1 MPRLRRHRDLPARS
15 QCLGRGGDYLKP
27 ARPAGVRRGGV
38 LFEVML
44 SIALFAAAAAFT
56 LGAVRS
62 VYHTLERSEKR
73 QQAVDLARTR
83 LAELE
88 AGLITLRDLQ
98 GDSAG
103 AADSPALASRDA
115 SSFDESAAARPR
127 WRLETRTTRTEFTG
141 LTLVELTVIESIPAE
156 AEAAGESAMQYTL
169 RQLVAVREDE
179 GEAWQEDDLTRGLP
193 EEADGQ

>member
-1 MPRLRRHRDLPARS
+1 MPRPRCHRDLPA
-15 QCLGRGGDYLKP
+15 QGQLLGRGGDGWNR
-27 ARPAGVRRGGV
+27 ARGGGV

-98 GDSAG
+98 GESHG
-103 AADSPALASRDA
+103 AADSPASASRDA
-115 SSFDESAAARPR
+115 SSFDERATARPR
-127 WRLETRTTRTEFTG
+127 WRLEARTTRTEFTG
-141 LTLVELTVIESIPAE
+141 LTLVELTVIENIPPE
-156 AEAAGESAMQYTL
+156 AEAAGASAMQYTL

-179 GEAWQEDDLTRGLP
+179 DEAWQEDDLVRGLP
-193 EEADGQ
+193 TESGHDGDER